1 MKGNNDEKCYGF
13 CGDVSVKMILSAVA
27 LFLIFF
33 LATKTA
39 KDIKSY
45 DYIGKDISAVN
56 TITASGK
63 GEIVAKADIASF
75 TFSVIEE
82 SKDVSEAQDRAA
94 KKVNAMIKFLKENGI
109 DEKDVKTINYNISP
123 RYDYIRISDKTMNP
137 LPITRER
144 DNRVL
149 VGYEINQGIEVKV
162 RNIGSAGNIL
172 SGIGGL
178 GVNDVSGLSFSI
190 DEQDKLAK
198 DARGLAIKDAKD
210 NAKVLA
216 DSLGVKLVRI
226 VNFSESGYFPI
237 YREKFSVSTMP
248 MGAGGDTA
256 PEIPSGENKITS
268 QVNIVYEIR

>member
-1 MKGNNDEKCYGF
+1 MKGNEDNKCYGF

-33 LATKTA
+33 LAAKTA

-56 TITASGK
+56 TINVSGK
-63 GEIVAKADIASF
+63 GEIVAKADIALF

-94 KKVNAMIKFLKENGI
+94 KKVNSMIEFLKENGI
-109 DEKDVKTINYNISP
+109 EEKDIKTINYNIYP
-123 RYDYIRISDKTMNP
+123 RYDYIRISDKTLNP

-144 DNRVL
+144 ENRVL
-149 VGYEINQGIEVKV
+149 VGYEISQGIEVKV
-162 RNIGSAGNIL
+162 RNIASAGNIL
-172 SGIGGL
+172 SGIGEL
-178 GVNDVSGLSFSI
+178 GVSDVSGLSFSV

-210 NAKVLA
+210 NARALA
-216 DSLGVKLVRI
+216 DSLGVRLVRI

-237 YREKFSVSTMP
+237 YREKFSVSMP
-248 MGAGGDTA
+248 MGVGGDA
-256 PEIPSGENKITS
+256 VPEIPSGENKITS